1 MVTNYYLG
9 NINDLAVDLEI
20 FCLSFNDNTQTI
32 RRRQRIQSM
41 VDCALNWDR
50 QMNTAALRPTHEIAF
65 AVTIGLQ
72 INHCLKE
79 RNL

>member
-1 MVTNYYLG
+1 
-9 NINDLAVDLEI
+9 
-20 FCLSFNDNTQTI
+20 
-32 RRRQRIQSM
+32 
-41 VDCALNWDR
+41 LNWDR